1 MAVHQSTT
9 AQYLK
14 LEKYRYAIHIKEY
27 TPIKKEFWKISM
39 EGYTAYLYK
48 CLEGTC

>member
-14 LEKYRYAIHIKEY
+14 LEKYRSAIHIEEHA
-27 TPIKKEFWKISM
+27 PIKNEFWKISM
-39 EGYTAYLYK
+39 EGYTAYWYHK
-48 CLEGTC
+48 INS